1 MSRAARYGFIL
12 AKVYGIMARSYV
24 GKNYR
29 DILRL
34 KKLTE
39 LYDLLYPGERTETP
53 EKGLSAELEQRIIR
67 SSIRSMSYVLD
78 ILGPPVPILLHILR
92 KYEYQ
97 NVKTLARG
105 MASGHV
111 EASHLWDLGSY
122 AGIRCAAGQDPEK
135 VLAASMYSWVVP
147 LVKSTPIAKVE
158 NALDREY
165 YRILQHLAADLPGAD
180 RVGVLRM
187 IMLQITLA
195 NVIWA
200 LRLRFFFRMD
210 WERARGLLIPG
221 MHGTRLEPI
230 ARIFEIAPDA
240 AEEWKSWKFGWLLE
254 DQFGDSFHAPDPM
267 RAELK
272 SRQALFTKARQ
283 LFHQNPFT
291 LGPLVAY
298 FTLKEQEAS
307 LLTTAV
313 EVLQLSLPEQE
324 ALAIAGAH

>member
-1 MSRAARYGFIL
+1 M
-12 AKVYGIMARSYV
+12 

-34 KKLTE
+34 KKITE
-39 LYDLLYPGERTETP
+39 LYDLLFPGERTEAP
-53 EKGLSAELEQRIIR
+53 EKGLSTELERRITR
-67 SSIRSMSYVLD
+67 SSIRSMTYVLD
-78 ILGPPVPILLHILR
+78 ILRSPVPILLHILR

-111 EASHLWDLGSY
+111 DATHMWDLGKY
-122 AGIRCAAGQDPEK
+122 ATLRYEAGQDPEK
-135 VLAASMYSWVVP
+135 SLAASSYAWVVAQ
-147 LVKSTPIAKVE
+147 VKSTPIAKVE
-158 NALDREY
+158 NSLDREY
-165 YRILQHLAADLPGAD
+165 YRLLQSLALDLPSAD

-187 IMLQITLA
+187 IMLQVTLA

-200 LRLRFFFRMD
+200 LRLRFYFRMD
-210 WERARGLLIPG
+210 WERARDLLIPG
-221 MHGTRLEPI
+221 MHGTRLEPL

-240 AEEWKSWKFGWLLE
+240 VEEWKTWKYGWLLE

-267 RAELK
+267 KAEL
-272 SRQALFTKARQ
+272 SCRQMLYTKARQ
-283 LFHQNPFT
+283 LFHQNPFS

-298 FTLKEQEAS
+298 FTLKDQEAS

-324 ALAIAGAH
+324 VLAIVGAR